1 MPARS
6 FRLVSFCFEGFCLET
21 DSYKV
26 FHCQLEPKDAEL
38 RPRLAQ
44 EKDRVLRALF
54 FTSPHVGPNQE
65 ELAEPGNLAGRECRV
80 RLRQIW
86 LMSNQCGLLLEVTD
100 LQLKT
105 YEAAGPACPF

>member
-6 FRLVSFCFEGFCLET
+6 FRLVSFCCEGFCLET
-21 DSYKV
+21 DSCKV

-54 FTSPHVGPNQE
+54 FTDLVLPPPRS
-65 ELAEPGNLAGRECRV
+65 GRQRIRIFGV
-80 RLRQIW
+80 FQVDI
-86 LMSNQCGLLLEVTD
+86 
-100 LQLKT
+100 
-105 YEAAGPACPF
+105 

>member
-21 DSYKV
+21 DSCKV

-54 FTSPHVGPNQE
+54 FTVWLGVRWGVASPVPDY
-65 ELAEPGNLAGRECRV
+65 LASFDQLQSCAT
-80 RLRQIW
+80 
-86 LMSNQCGLLLEVTD
+86 LLL
-100 LQLKT
+100 LCL
-105 YEAAGPACPF
+105 

>member
-21 DSYKV
+21 DSCKV
-26 FHCQLEPKDAEL
+26 FHCQSEPKDAEL

-54 FTSPHVGPNQE
+54 FTRWPSAGHGGKVSRQGV
-65 ELAEPGNLAGRECRV
+65 GREHPSLPASGKMA
-80 RLRQIW
+80 LRG
-86 LMSNQCGLLLEVTD
+86 LMNLVSQPWQETLHSEGRSCVVC
-100 LQLKT
+100 
-105 YEAAGPACPF
+105 A

>member
-21 DSYKV
+21 DSCKV
-26 FHCQLEPKDAEL
+26 FHCQSEPKDAEL

-54 FTSPHVGPNQE
+54 FTAIQKGPA
-65 ELAEPGNLAGRECRV
+65 LRPVPGMVALVPAKADV
-80 RLRQIW
+80 KIF
-86 LMSNQCGLLLEVTD
+86 
-100 LQLKT
+100 
-105 YEAAGPACPF
+105 AGPRNLGCFWPSNSLKFPRIHFSGKAPETT

>member
-21 DSYKV
+21 DSCKV
-26 FHCQLEPKDAEL
+26 FHCQSEPKDAEL

-54 FTSPHVGPNQE
+54 FTLTGLSGD
-65 ELAEPGNLAGRECRV
+65 LAMPLMPTAH
-80 RLRQIW
+80 RLR
-86 LMSNQCGLLLEVTD
+86 
-100 LQLKT
+100 
-105 YEAAGPACPF
+105 